1 MRYRIM
7 AEPAQPPATIKL
19 WLKIKKFSDD
29 ELSTIIVHAVGD
41 RRRDALEWAAITEK
55 SSNETVESLANNGLF
70 GNMLF
75 NTIAINGFTEALD
88 WMQKNKF
95 TVLGYKPD
103 LKQLSK
109 IAASY
114 RNLAVIIWLVEHY
127 KIYNSETVYSAVL
140 NAGLS
145 GHMPIIKWFDEKF
158 SPGNDFYSQSGNHMF
173 NRIAEIGQI
182 EVMQWLWDRGVV
194 NWIDCNSKHLLGHAA
209 QENKL
214 EVVKW
219 LIPHGTPPPDTRPEM
234 LLRIAKS
241 TENVELQEYA
251 ESLIKNRSSNV
262 V

>member
-1 MRYRIM
+1 
-7 AEPAQPPATIKL
+7 
-19 WLKIKKFSDD
+19 
-29 ELSTIIVHAVGD
+29 
-41 RRRDALEWAAITEK
+41 
-55 SSNETVESLANNGLF
+55 
-70 GNMLF
+70 
-75 NTIAINGFTEALD
+75 
-88 WMQKNKF
+88 
-95 TVLGYKPD
+95 
-103 LKQLSK
+103 
-109 IAASY
+109 
-114 RNLAVIIWLVEHY
+114 
-127 KIYNSETVYSAVL
+127 
-140 NAGLS
+140 
-145 GHMPIIKWFDEKF
+145 
-158 SPGNDFYSQSGNHMF
+158 MF

-251 ESLIKNRSSNV
+251 ELLIKNRSSNV